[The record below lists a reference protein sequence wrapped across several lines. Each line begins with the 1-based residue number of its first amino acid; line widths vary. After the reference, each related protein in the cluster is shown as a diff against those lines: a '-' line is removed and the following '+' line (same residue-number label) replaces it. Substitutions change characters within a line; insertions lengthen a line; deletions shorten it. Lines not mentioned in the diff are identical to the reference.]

1 MIKDLIILANN
12 LDSKGLKKEA
22 NLIDKVIKEAGDLID
37 LDSIRRDKDLLESRT
52 KETEEENKLK
62 TRDKLIFVLDDGE
75 TWATDAFVAKV
86 SAEDLARLAEGDSV
100 RDVVSVNKLISL
112 GDLFQPEV

>member
-37 LDSIRRDKDLLESRT
+37 LDSIRRDKGLLESRT
-52 KETEEENKLK
+52 KEIEEENKLK
-62 TRDKLIFVLDDGE
+62 TQDKLIFVLDDRE
-75 TWATDAFVAKV
+75 RWATDAFVAKV
-86 SAEDLARLAEGDSV
+86 SAEDLIRLAEGESV
-100 RDVVSVNKLISL
+100 GDVVSINKLISL
-112 GDLFQPEV
+112 GDLFRPEV